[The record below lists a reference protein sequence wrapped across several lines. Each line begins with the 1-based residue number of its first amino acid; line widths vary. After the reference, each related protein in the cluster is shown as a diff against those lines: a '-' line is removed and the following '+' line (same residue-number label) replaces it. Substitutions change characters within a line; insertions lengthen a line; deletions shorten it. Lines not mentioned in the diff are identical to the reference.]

1 MNSLILSIICPI
13 VVILIAW
20 GSKFIYQKY
29 YEERPKLNLQTSIE
43 LTSRKILPNKSHILT
58 WRYECTL
65 KNVSEY
71 TARNI
76 SIGEITYDGTSPL
89 FDGIVNGNKLFNE
102 QSHLDKNEEIAFEI
116 STAYLTKPDEL
127 MKYTIENGIKI
138 YLPGIKIPNP
148 EQYFRPKRLDGFYLL
163 IKYYNSKGVPFY
175 TLFKKTKTTKVNKYL
190 RKEPKKKN

>member
-102 QSHLDKNEEIAFEI
+102 EIAFEI
-116 STAYLTKPDEL
+116 STSYLTKPDEL